1 MEVEYVDNMVK
12 WLYDDKEIIYE
23 TKGVEFATDVS
34 TAIYIE
40 LMFDGIYEYRF
51 VGFSGED
58 ICKYDDNNLLTI
70 YDENAG
76 KHEIQLEDI
85 NYVFIFKKKIYV
97 MNKRKSI
104 IVYNTEGENKG
115 LIVPPQGYIYSRFC
129 NSSKLEVICE
139 GDSLRADSFGRV
151 DYKFEYNLFC
161 NNWER
166 KNVVY

>member
-23 TKGVEFATDVS
+23 TKGVEFATDVA

-51 VGFSGED
+51 VGFSGKD
-58 ICKYDDNNLLTI
+58 ICKY
-70 YDENAG
+70 
-76 KHEIQLEDI
+76 EIQLEDI
-85 NYVFIFKKKIYV
+85 NDVFILKEKIYV

-129 NSSKLEVICE
+129 NNSKLEVICE